1 MDDPTEE
8 LIEVIAALPVET
20 TGRLPQLVEDTWPD
34 LVLTSLRG
42 WARGL
47 GRDLRRG
54 ARALGD
60 ARAAAGAAP
69 DDDQIAALEEC
80 FWRIA
85 AAVEKFEALVSL
97 AYASAPLRP
106 QRQKPT
112 RLEMR
117 PSAER
122 NKKKLRELGGQETE
136 ELIESRSKIGGTRA
150 ELRRNQVM
158 HSLAPLAS
166 VEDLAPFIKVIH
178 RDGRIMVG
186 GYEPCRFT
194 PARWDEGLGTLAPEE
209 LFARRLLEAERA
221 LDDLQVAVRALIAA
235 LKADGALREPQWIWI
250 DQTNGVCTL
259 ERPVSQGRP
268 LQYDVE
274 FVFRR
279 PDGSEERR
287 PISCESIP
295 PPGAEIPFA
304 DGVWRVIE
312 SQTIEDER
320 FDARVILISKP

>member
-1 MDDPTEE
+1 MDDLTNE
-8 LIEVIAALPVET
+8 LLEVIAALPVET
-20 TGRLPQLVEDTWPD
+20 TGRLPQLVEDVWPD
-34 LVLTSLRG
+34 LVLISLRG

-54 ARALGD
+54 ASSL
-60 ARAAAGAAP
+60 AAARPAGGAAP
-69 DDDQIAALEEC
+69 DDDQIASLEEC

-85 AAVEKFEALVSL
+85 AAVEKFDALVSL
-97 AYASAPLRP
+97 AFAAEPLRP

-122 NKKKLRELGGQETE
+122 NKKKLRELAGQAEE
-136 ELIESRSKIGGTRA
+136 ELVESRSKIGGTRA

-166 VEDLAPFIKVIH
+166 LDDLAPFIKVIH

-186 GYEPCRFT
+186 GYQPCRFT
-194 PARWDEGLGTLAPEE
+194 PERWSEGIETLATEE

-221 LDDLQVAVRALIAA
+221 FDDLHAAVRALIAA
-235 LKADGALREPQWIWI
+235 LRSNGALREPQWIWI
-250 DQTNGVCTL
+250 EETDGVCTL
-259 ERPVSQGRP
+259 ERPTSQGPP
-268 LQYDVE
+268 LRYEVE

-279 PDGSEERR
+279 PDGTEERR
-287 PISCESIP
+287 SISCESIP
-295 PPGAEIPFA
+295 PPGTEIRFD
-304 DGVWRVIE
+304 DGLWRVIE
-312 SQTIEDER
+312 SQSLDDDR
-320 FDARVILISKP
+320 FDLRRLNR